1 MFGNQNVVVYGT
13 GACMQCKATDR
24 ALQRAGIEFE
34 SVDVAGADSVADQL
48 RKDGWRQLPV
58 VAVDGKPKWAGFRP
72 DIIAGLKR

>member
-13 GACMQCKATDR
+13 VACVQCKATER
-24 ALQRAGIEFE
+24 ALRQVGIEFE

-58 VAVDGKPKWAGFRP
+58 VAVDGEPKWAGFRP
-72 DIIAGLKR
+72 DMIAGLKG